1 MPPSAFLVGSTIIT
15 APVTETP
22 TATAPIAITAT
33 ASLSSPSSSSSSLS
47 VSPIKLIKSLSK
59 TSPRHSPYI
68 KGKINYNNNNNCNL
82 LENLNYLN
90 CASEHKTLNNHNNNN
105 MVLQSYNNYEQ
116 YHLSHL
122 SQNIMSQQHSP
133 QYGGPYHQNNNIHTV
148 QQHHHHHHHHQHHNH
163 HQQQQQQQ
171 SQHLSTQY
179 QQQQQQ
185 QQQSQQQQPTTQQ
198 QHIFN
203 SPPQQNHQH
212 NAQNSQNHH
221 QHHHNHQQDQQQQ
234 HQHQI
239 HHSHHQH
246 HSNHGNQRLSGGSS
260 GSAASSV
267 SSSQSS
273 ASPSVSAASST
284 TSTTVINSLT
294 SSSTSASA
302 PMLPGIGSAATAASL
317 GIGYFNDMAPFV
329 GDYSPSSGHQYTEL
343 DANFFSQ
350 GYSNPHERQNSPPPQ
365 AVSNTAMLPPPS
377 IGAAQQQQTA
387 QSTSTTSTSALTS
400 VANTGASPNSGVNS
414 NNNNSNNNNNNS
426 NGANLNYMQMAMR
439 NSAAAAAAFYTQHQ
453 MKEEPGS
460 QTTYG
465 NLTNT
470 GAGAA
475 PNGSTSNDPTDLSN
489 FGLPAHLANAA
500 AVAAAAAGHYDDS
513 DYHSS
518 ISSQDHQ
525 NQSNYLDNSADFY
538 GLNAASVEQKY
549 NAYGR
554 SRFHETYPSEFAP
567 YDAPQFQA
575 MAGQPPSSDQWNTHH
590 SNQHPAAYL
599 SSMGLEKALLG
610 GYTTQG
616 GVPCFQGSGPI
627 QLWQFLLELLMDK
640 TCQGFISW
648 TGDGWEFKLTD
659 PDEVARRWG
668 IRKNKP
674 KMNYEKLSRGLR
686 YYYDKNII
694 HKTAGKRYVYRFVC
708 DLQNLIGCS
717 PEELCAKYDLKTE
730 KKDDD

>member
-1 MPPSAFLVGSTIIT
+1 MTNEWIDWSDSRLRVPLRTSYPYTQTYYNNNTNNNNDYNYNLNTCDNYVNNNNSNSINYNCLTSHKFNVKLPKIQQLYNTNNKLKDVPTQIPPLTPGTNRKVAEVLKASFASWEKEVQNCNITKDPREWTEEHVIYWLNWAIKEFSLVSMNLEPFSKMKGRDMIELGKDKFLAITPAFTGDILWEHLDILQKDCEK
-15 APVTETP
+15 PVEDFVNTVNAYE
-22 TATAPIAITAT
+22 TATSGSICGSDHQVGYSNNNINNN
-33 ASLSSPSSSSSSLS
+33 SNSSSTTTTTT
-47 VSPIKLIKSLSK
+47 
-59 TSPRHSPYI
+59 TS
-68 KGKINYNNNNNCNL
+68 NTNNNNNRLVPPTDFNAPAAL
-82 LENLNYLN
+82 
-90 CASEHKTLNNHNNNN
+90 AATTSDKTTFHA
-105 MVLQSYNNYEQ
+105 
-116 YHLSHL
+116 
-122 SQNIMSQQHSP
+122 
-133 QYGGPYHQNNNIHTV
+133 
-148 QQHHHHHHHHQHHNH
+148 
-163 HQQQQQQQ
+163 
-171 SQHLSTQY
+171 
-179 QQQQQQ
+179 
-185 QQQSQQQQPTTQQ
+185 
-198 QHIFN
+198 
-203 SPPQQNHQH
+203 
-212 NAQNSQNHH
+212 NAV
-221 QHHHNHQQDQQQQ
+221 
-234 HQHQI
+234 
-239 HHSHHQH
+239 HHS
-246 HSNHGNQRLSGGSS
+246 
-260 GSAASSV
+260 V
-267 SSSQSS
+267 
-273 ASPSVSAASST
+273 
-284 TSTTVINSLT
+284 
-294 SSSTSASA
+294 
-302 PMLPGIGSAATAASL
+302 
-317 GIGYFNDMAPFV
+317 
-329 GDYSPSSGHQYTEL
+329 
-343 DANFFSQ
+343 